1 MSVHNT
7 SNNTEKEFIGIISEF
22 GNCSMIQQQFK
33 IKCLY
38 LTSIILEKISRILH
52 NIQTC
57 PEMLYVKLK
66 YKLNKTCT
74 AFSDETYKISTW
86 QSNI

>member
-1 MSVHNT
+1 MFVHNT

-38 LTSIILEKISRILH
+38 LISIILEKIQEYYTIYKHVQNICYILR
-52 NIQTC
+52 
-57 PEMLYVKLK
+57 

-74 AFSDETYKISTW
+74 VFSDETYKISTW